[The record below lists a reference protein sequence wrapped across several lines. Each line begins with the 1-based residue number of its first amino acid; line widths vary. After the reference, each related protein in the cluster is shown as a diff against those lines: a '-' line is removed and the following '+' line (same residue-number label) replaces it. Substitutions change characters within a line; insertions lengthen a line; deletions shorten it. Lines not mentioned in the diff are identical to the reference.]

1 MYICAYIYCTWWE
14 RSNCPAR
21 KMTKLFCGQ
30 PSEAS
35 TICRGLFAGGNV
47 STFISNQSE
56 HTPPPL
62 LSLSPSLSGF
72 ISSPSCSLIEKRYS
86 KRCSGEVL
94 RSLISQLKGIN
105 CKRETREETN
115 NLLALSLPPF
125 LHSALVY
132 AFLWSTFLG
141 PPQTSWKNNTKDSS
155 SGSFLLKKQRNKVT
169 KVLKTSLG
177 LFSFIWS

>member
-1 MYICAYIYCTWWE
+1 MQAETFQRLSAIKV
-14 RSNCPAR
+14 SPH
-21 KMTKLFCGQ
+21 FP
-30 PSEAS
+30 PS
-35 TICRGLFAGGNV
+35 
-47 STFISNQSE
+47 
-56 HTPPPL
+56 PL
-62 LSLSPSLSGF
+62 LSSLSPSISGF
-72 ISSPSCSLIEKRYS
+72 IFSPSCSLIEKRYS

-132 AFLWSTFLG
+132 AFLWSTILG

-169 KVLKTSLG
+169 KVLKTSLH
-177 LFSFIWS
+177 LFCFI

>member
-1 MYICAYIYCTWWE
+1 MCVYILYLVGAEQLSSSQDDKTLLWPTE
-14 RSNCPAR
+14 RGFYNLSRPFCRR
-21 KMTKLFCGQ
+21 KRF
-30 PSEAS
+30 
-35 TICRGLFAGGNV
+35 NV
-47 STFISNQSE
+47 YQQSKWAP
-56 HTPPPL
+56 TSLPL
-62 LSLSPSLSGF
+62 LSSLSPSISGF
-72 ISSPSCSLIEKRYS
+72 IFSPSCSLIEKRYS

-115 NLLALSLPPF
+115 DLLALSLPPF

-132 AFLWSTFLG
+132 AFLWSTILG

-169 KVLKTSLG
+169 KVLKTSLH
-177 LFSFIWS
+177 LFCFI